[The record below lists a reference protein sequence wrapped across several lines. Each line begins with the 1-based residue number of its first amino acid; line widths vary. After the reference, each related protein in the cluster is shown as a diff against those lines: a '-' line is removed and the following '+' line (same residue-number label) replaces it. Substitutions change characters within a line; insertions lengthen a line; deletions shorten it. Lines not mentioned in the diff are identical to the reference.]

1 MRWGGGSPTV
11 FRSSCEC
18 GGSESQKGLS
28 SKDWG
33 ELETEPVV
41 LDEQL
46 QHFRGQESPGEF
58 RKLADFWAPP
68 SPTQPECLKGP
79 PAFAFHHVP
88 SGRGPHSP
96 EAVHLC

>member
-1 MRWGGGSPTV
+1 MRWGGGSPP
-11 FRSSCEC
+11 SSEVHV
-18 GGSESQKGLS
+18 SVEAVSLKKVSLQR
-28 SKDWG
+28 
-33 ELETEPVV
+33 TEPVV

-68 SPTQPECLKGP
+68 SPTQSECLKGP

-96 EAVHLC
+96 EAVRLC